1 MALPSGVSALAVRV
15 ARCVPDGILRWAL
28 PKRLGF
34 ISGLDL
40 SEPAP
45 AQGSTR
51 VYIGPVNFAGQ
62 GWQWARAAERLPDV
76 SAWSM
81 AYEAGGFRFAV
92 DQDVP
97 AATYVM
103 SRPWQHRQRTIV
115 ASQFTH
121 VIVEAGRH
129 LFGNVYGESVADE
142 IRWLQARGV
151 RVGMLTHGSDMR
163 VPDRHAETHD
173 FSPFRGGEWS
183 MTPVLAEEAARNR
196 NLLDDVQV
204 PVFVST
210 PGMLVDVPEGEWLPV
225 VIEPER
231 WESEREP
238 LESVP
243 LVVHAPS
250 NAVVKGT
257 ALIEPQLI
265 DLAEQ
270 GVIRYERIEGVPS
283 AEMPALFERADIV
296 VDQVRIGDYG
306 VAACEAMAAGRL
318 VLGNVDDQV
327 REHVRAV
334 TGREL
339 PIVQADPHTI
349 GEVLRDLLADRD
361 RARATAAQGPRFV
374 REVHDGRL
382 SARVLSGFLGIE
394 HQGTTHDHDW

>member
-1 MALPSGVSALAVRV
+1 MTLPSGVSALAVRV

-129 LFGNVYGESVADE
+129 LD
-142 IRWLQARGV
+142 
-151 RVGMLTHGSDMR
+151 
-163 VPDRHAETHD
+163 
-173 FSPFRGGEWS
+173 
-183 MTPVLAEEAARNR
+183 
-196 NLLDDVQV
+196 LLD
-204 PVFVST
+204 
-210 PGMLVDVPEGEWLPV
+210 
-225 VIEPER
+225 R
-231 WESEREP
+231 
-238 LESVP
+238 
-243 LVVHAPS
+243 
-250 NAVVKGT
+250 
-257 ALIEPQLI
+257 
-265 DLAEQ
+265 
-270 GVIRYERIEGVPS
+270 
-283 AEMPALFERADIV
+283 
-296 VDQVRIGDYG
+296 
-306 VAACEAMAAGRL
+306 
-318 VLGNVDDQV
+318 
-327 REHVRAV
+327 
-334 TGREL
+334 
-339 PIVQADPHTI
+339 
-349 GEVLRDLLADRD
+349 
-361 RARATAAQGPRFV
+361 
-374 REVHDGRL
+374 
-382 SARVLSGFLGIE
+382 
-394 HQGTTHDHDW
+394 